1 MMESLSRPM
10 PRSGVASLLNAMI
23 IADGTPAHPYCAA
36 ALSGDKQSFVRNLL
50 DFADF
55 VHLVSILHGQM
66 PGMIDHAAA
75 RTAENGARGWLIDA
89 IEAFGEERA
98 LLGKLVVAVG
108 PLPSTAGHHEATTA
122 IAQQRRALEM
132 LAQSDRRGCALGAAT
147 TLVIEW
153 QAIRALLSEGAARL
167 GMDLPAC
174 KLPDPENT
182 LMMIDS
188 LPEPDRLTRAVQFGA
203 AQLLGQHR
211 GLWDLLSARAAIRR
225 EAY

>member
-1 MMESLSRPM
+1 MESLPRPL

-23 IADGTPAHPYCAA
+23 VADGTPAHPYCAA
-36 ALSGDKQSFVRNLL
+36 ALGGDKQSFVRNLV

-55 VHLVSILHGQM
+55 VHLLSILHGQM
-66 PGMIDHAAA
+66 PGMVDHAAA

-89 IEAFGEERA
+89 IEAFAEERA

-132 LAQSDRRGCALGAAT
+132 LAQSDRRGCALGAAV

-153 QAIRALLSEGAARL
+153 QAIRSLLAEGASRL
-167 GMDLPAC
+167 GTELPAS
-174 KLPDPENT
+174 KLPDPQTT
-182 LMMIDS
+182 LVMIDS
-188 LPEPDRLTRAVQFGA
+188 LPEPDRLTRAMQFGA

-211 GLWDLLSARAAIRR
+211 GLWDLLAARAAVRR
-225 EAY
+225 EAF

>member
-1 MMESLSRPM
+1 MESLPHLL
-10 PRSGVASLLNAMI
+10 PRSGVASLLHDMI
-23 IADGTPAHPYCAA
+23 HADGTPAHPYCAA
-36 ALSGDKQSFVRNLL
+36 ALAGDKQSFVRNLV

-55 VHLVSILHGQM
+55 VHLLAILHGQM
-66 PGMIDHAAA
+66 PGMVDHAAA

-98 LLGKLVVAVG
+98 LLGRLVVAVG

-122 IAQQRRALEM
+122 MAQQRRALEM

-153 QAIRALLSEGAARL
+153 HAIRALLGEGASRL
-167 GMDLPAC
+167 GFELPAC
-174 KLPDPENT
+174 KLPDEDIT
-182 LMMIDS
+182 MMMIDS
-188 LPEPDRLTRAVQFGA
+188 LPEPDRLARAMQFGA

-211 GLWDLLSARAAIRR
+211 GLWDLLSARAAVRR
-225 EAY
+225 DSF